1 MEKRIKLLL
10 TLSAFA
16 LVCGAWW
23 LGSGPVAKGKSPFV
37 PGSLDEKAHKAK
49 SGDEDA
55 VRDLADEV
63 FHRYG
68 RLFTSGV
75 TGDVKDRV
83 VRAEMEYRKSGK
95 GGVRETHVVNAV
107 NFLAGKFDAPD
118 YAKTDHR
125 QVRVLR
131 ARMSWQ
137 APAFFAPDPD
147 GRKGLKKKIG
157 QQMNPEVSPLEAVC
171 LMLVMLDQKAL
182 NEEYQQTP
190 KEFATKVRRKP
201 SWLEPETRG
210 PAFVANDPRNIEK
223 TREIMRT
230 VEKGAA
236 NMKLADAFNLSGDTL
251 DKLGIKK

>member
-1 MEKRIKLLL
+1 MKKRKLLL
-10 TLSAFA
+10 TLSALA
-16 LVCGAWW
+16 LVCGVWW
-23 LGSGPVAKGKSPFV
+23 LGSGQVAKGKSPFV
-37 PGSLDEKAHKAK
+37 PGSLDDKAHKAK

-63 FHRYG
+63 FYRYG
-68 RLFTSGV
+68 RLFTAGV
-75 TGDVKDRV
+75 TDDVKDRV
-83 VRAEMEYRKSGK
+83 VRAELEYKKTGK

-107 NFLAGKFDAPD
+107 NFIVGKFDAPD

-131 ARMSWQ
+131 ARMSWN
-137 APAFFAPDPD
+137 APAFFAPDPS
-147 GRKGLKKKIG
+147 GRQGLKKKIG

-171 LMLVMLDQKAL
+171 LFLVMLDQKAF
-182 NEEYQQTP
+182 NDEYQQTP
-190 KEFATKVRRKP
+190 REFAVKIRRKS

-210 PAFVANDPRNIEK
+210 PAFTVNDPRNIEK
-223 TREIMRT
+223 TREIMRA

-236 NMKLADAFNLSGDTL
+236 SMKLVEAFKLTGDTL